1 MHVTLISPFDE
12 FFTGEVGGVIFG
24 VSGLIVF
31 VPILELIFGEPTRRL
46 EFEIAICH
54 GAFDA
59 HVMVTHCFGS
69 AFKGIE
75 ERFGFFVDPVVV
87 VAQVSDGRF
96 PFTVGGL
103 MLHHKHEGFGFV
115 AVFEP
120 LQAEIGDDV
129 SGVA

>member
-1 MHVTLISPFDE
+1 MIL
-12 FFTGEVGGVIFG
+12 G

-46 EFEIAICH
+46 EFEIAIRH

-59 HVMVTHCFGS
+59 HVMVAHGFGA

-75 ERFGFFVDPVVV
+75 ERFGLFVDTVVV
-87 VAQVSDGRF
+87 MAQVSDGRL
-96 PFTVGGL
+96 PFAVRGL
-103 MLHHKHEGFGFV
+103 MLHHEHKGFGFV

-129 SGVA
+129 SGIA